1 MGILH
6 PGFPNES
13 GCRQGDLISIDLFLL
28 CVEILGIMIRENRL
42 INEININDKE
52 QKISQ
57 FADYTQ
63 MMSEGDAVSFEQS
76 ICTTDKFGTKSGL
89 AMNSGKTEAI

>member
-1 MGILH
+1 
-6 PGFPNES
+6 
-13 GCRQGDLISIDLFLL
+13 
-28 CVEILGIMIRENRL
+28 MIRENRL

-89 AMNSGKTEAI
+89 AMNSGKTEAIWFGTNRQSLTKYLPHKNILESSQI